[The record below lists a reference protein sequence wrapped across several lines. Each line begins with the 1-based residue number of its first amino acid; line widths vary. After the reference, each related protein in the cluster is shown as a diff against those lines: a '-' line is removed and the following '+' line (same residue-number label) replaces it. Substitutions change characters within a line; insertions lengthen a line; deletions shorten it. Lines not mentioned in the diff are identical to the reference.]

1 MGSDLLAASGPDT
14 GAVLDPRARAGSAA
28 VTLADVAALAGV
40 SLSTAS
46 RVLNG
51 STRRV
56 SEARRQRVLDAAA
69 RLDYSANAAAQ
80 AVARGTTNTI
90 GLVVSDIADPFFS
103 TIAAGL
109 MRAAEAH
116 RLVVTMACTFHHPE
130 RELDYVAALRGQRAR
145 AAVLVGSRVDD
156 RGLHARLAAE
166 IASFERAGGRVAM
179 ISQQKLPVDTVVIEN
194 RAGARDLARKLYG
207 LGHRRFAVLA
217 GPPELLTAR
226 DRLAGF
232 RQGLE
237 RSGVT
242 LPSVNIVHGP
252 FTRDGGYMAMQHV
265 LRRGLDVGC
274 VFAVNDVMAVGAMA
288 ALREHGSREHGSRDH
303 SARDQDARRTG
314 GIAVAGFDDI
324 EWLRDVVPSLTTVRL
339 PLGDVGEAALDLVL
353 QPPAER
359 PRIRRVQGEVVLRA
373 STALRRAR

>member
-1 MGSDLLAASGPDT
+1 MQRHLMTADGRAADTPPAGDRRGP
-14 GAVLDPRARAGSAA
+14 SAA
-28 VTLADVAALAGV
+28 VTLADVAAMAGV

-56 SEARRQRVLDAAA
+56 SDARRQRVLDAAA
-69 RLDYSANAAAQ
+69 ELDYSANTAAQ

-156 RGLHARLAAE
+156 RQLQDRLGAE
-166 IASFERAGGRVAM
+166 IALFERAGGRVVM
-179 ISQQKLPVDTVVIEN
+179 VSQPKLPVDTVVIEN
-194 RAGARDLARKLYG
+194 RAGARDLARELCG
-207 LGHRRFAVLA
+207 IGHRRFAILA

-226 DRLAGF
+226 DRVAGF
-232 RQGLE
+232 RQGLT

-242 LPSVNIVHGP
+242 VPSVNIVHGP
-252 FTRDGGYMAMQHV
+252 FTRDGGYMAMQDV

-288 ALREHGSREHGSRDH
+288 ALRDHGQRDH
-303 SARDQDARRTG
+303 GQRDAVARPAA

-324 EWLRDVVPSLTTVRL
+324 EWLRDVVPALTTVRL
-339 PLGDVGEAALDLVL
+339 PLAEVGAAALDLVL
-353 QPPAER
+353 QPPADR
-359 PRIRRVQGEVVLRA
+359 PRVRHIQGQVVLRP
-373 STALRRAR
+373 STSLPAG

>member
-1 MGSDLLAASGPDT
+1 MTAEGRAADTPPVLGARGP
-14 GAVLDPRARAGSAA
+14 SAA
-28 VTLADVAALAGV
+28 VTLADVAAMAGV

-56 SEARRQRVLDAAA
+56 SDARRQRVLDAAGQ
-69 RLDYSANAAAQ
+69 LGYSANTAAQ
-80 AVARGTTNTI
+80 AVARGTTNTV
-90 GLVVSDIADPFFS
+90 GLIVSDIADPFFS

-156 RGLHARLAAE
+156 RELQDRLGTE
-166 IASFERAGGRVAM
+166 IASFERAGGRVVM
-179 ISQQKLPVDTVVIEN
+179 VSQPKLPVDTVVIEN
-194 RAGARDLARKLYG
+194 RAGARDLARELCG
-207 LGHRRFAVLA
+207 LGHRRFAILA

-226 DRLAGF
+226 DRVAGF
-232 RQGLE
+232 RQGLT

-242 LPSVNIVHGP
+242 VPSVNIVHGP
-252 FTRDGGYMAMQHV
+252 FTRDGGYMAMQDV

-288 ALREHGSREHGSRDH
+288 ALRDHGQRD
-303 SARDQDARRTG
+303 AGPRPLD

-339 PLGDVGEAALDLVL
+339 PLSEVGAAALDLVL
-353 QPPAER
+353 QPPADR
-359 PRIRRVQGEVVLRA
+359 PRVRRVQGQVVLRP
-373 STALRRAR
+373 STSLAAG